1 VIDGDMEKLREIFVF
16 VCFIIAVGALILGV
30 FQAWSGKTESAYALI
45 VAAVVCAVFVFFSQI
60 KAFKVAEVLQVETR
74 ETLNQAKEI
83 IERLT
88 KLAAISARAS
98 YLTIAW
104 GNRLGT
110 PPAKEKQAV
119 LDEIDSQLTE
129 LKVSPKELAD
139 IQRPFVKM
147 VRLDFFFLFQNV
159 LNQSLR
165 SSTQS
170 SLPISAP
177 PKMIQV
183 RPMLLKCGTL
193 NLSLLGPNELERMMA
208 ALIRVPTW
216 RRSRLKIC

>member
-1 VIDGDMEKLREIFVF
+1 
-16 VCFIIAVGALILGV
+16 
-30 FQAWSGKTESAYALI
+30 
-45 VAAVVCAVFVFFSQI
+45 
-60 KAFKVAEVLQVETR
+60 
-74 ETLNQAKEI
+74 LNQAKEI
-83 IERLT
+83 IERLS